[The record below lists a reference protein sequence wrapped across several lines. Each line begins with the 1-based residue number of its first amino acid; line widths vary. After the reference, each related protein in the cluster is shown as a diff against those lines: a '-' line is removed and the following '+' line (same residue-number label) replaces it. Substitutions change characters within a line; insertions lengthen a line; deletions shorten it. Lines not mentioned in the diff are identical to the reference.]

1 MRIEGR
7 RRLVRAALGLG
18 VGAALGLGAMAD
30 MAEAR
35 TEDGK
40 FLVYY
45 SMSYVGNAWQT
56 EAKNTVIAMAKAPQY
71 RDRVELR
78 VQASGADA
86 QKQIQQMNAMIAAG
100 ADAIVAFP
108 ISPTAL
114 NKVIRNACDKG
125 VVVAVING
133 VTEPCAYVVK
143 IDGVKLGDYRTQW
156 VIDRMGGKGNIV
168 AITGV
173 PGVSYG
179 EDHHKGFKQ
188 AVARNSDVNV
198 LAELVGMW
206 SHSEARLKMRELLA
220 TKSWGDIDGIV
231 AQTGCYT
238 ISQMQVED
246 GWWPDNPIIPC
257 AGESAN
263 GNRLQMLPV
272 DSGIEG
278 ALGKAGQSIGSGL
291 WAVSYTFKVAMDV
304 LDGKEMPHL
313 TWYTGVEVTQDN
325 VKLCETGTA
334 AEFAAGCNTIRPGIV
349 PPDYA
354 IDFWSPQVPELGF
367 RAATEGKLDDET

>member
-1 MRIEGR
+1 MRFMFIAV
-7 RRLVRAALGLG
+7 LAAALGLG
-18 VGAALGLGAMAD
+18 FSPGSAD
-30 MAEAR
+30 AK
-35 TEDGK
+35 TKDGK
-40 FLVYY
+40 YLIYY

-56 EAKNTVIAMAKAPQY
+56 EAKNTAVAMSKTPAY

-78 VQASGADA
+78 VQASGANA
-86 QKQIQQMNAMIAAG
+86 ARQIQQMNAMVQAG
-100 ADAIVAFP
+100 ADAIFAFP

-114 NKVIRNACDKG
+114 NGVIRNACDKG
-125 VVVAVING
+125 VVVAVVNG
-133 VTEPCAYVVK
+133 VTEPCAYIVK
-143 IDGVKLGDYRTQW
+143 IDGVGLGAHRTQW
-156 VIDRMGGKGNIV
+156 VIDEMGGKGNIV

-179 EDHHKGFKQ
+179 EDHHKGVKQ
-188 AVARNSDVNV
+188 AVARHPEVNV
-198 LAELVGMW
+198 QAELVGMW

-220 TKSWGDIDGIV
+220 TRSWADIDGIV

-238 ISQMQVED
+238 VSQMQVED

-278 ALGKAGQSIGSGL
+278 ALGKKGQSIGSGL
-291 WAVSYTFKVAMDV
+291 WAVSYTFKTAMEV
-304 LDGKEMPHL
+304 LDGNEVPHL
-313 TWYTGVEVTQDN
+313 RWYTGVEVTQDN
-325 VKLCETGTA
+325 VKLCENGTA
-334 AEFAAGCNTIRPGIV
+334 DEFAAGCNTIKPGIV

-367 RAATEGKLDDET
+367 RAATEGLLDDES